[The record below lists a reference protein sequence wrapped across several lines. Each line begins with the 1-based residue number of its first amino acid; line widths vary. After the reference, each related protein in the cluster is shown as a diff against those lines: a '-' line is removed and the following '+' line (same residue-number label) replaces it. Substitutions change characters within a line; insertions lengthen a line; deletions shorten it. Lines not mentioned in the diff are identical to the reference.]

1 MEAKR
6 VYFSSTLSYIE
17 RSESPKLVACHQIN
31 YLDKGVTQDIT
42 FPRPSR

>member
-6 VYFSSTLSYIE
+6 VYFSLTLSYIE
-17 RSESPKLVACHQIN
+17 RSESPKLVACHQIDCK
-31 YLDKGVTQDIT
+31 DKGVTQDIT